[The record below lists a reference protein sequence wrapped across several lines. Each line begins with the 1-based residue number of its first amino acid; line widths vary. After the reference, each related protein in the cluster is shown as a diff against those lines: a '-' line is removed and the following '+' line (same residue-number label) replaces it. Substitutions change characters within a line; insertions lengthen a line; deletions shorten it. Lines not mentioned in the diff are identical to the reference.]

1 MRGFTLIEMLV
12 VVAIIGILTA
22 GVLAAVHDGSGT
34 VPCSDYSN
42 YAAHNI
48 PARCVSY
55 FNGK

>member
-1 MRGFTLIEMLV
+1 MLV